1 MLKYIVLFKFRDPE
15 ECLPTVIEKL
25 HSMEGVIPEI
35 LSMETGADIW
45 HNGSRSYDLALTCTF
60 RDMDAVAV
68 YDKHPFHEQ
77 MREYIYAHRLDG
89 KTVIYEVPDGE

>member
-15 ECLPTVIEKL
+15 ECLPTVIQKL

-35 LSMETGADIW
+35 LSMETGVDVW
-45 HNGSRSYDLALTCTF
+45 RNGSRSYDLALTCTF

-68 YDKHPFHEQ
+68 YDKHPFHEKQ
-77 MREYIYAHRLDG
+77 REYMYAHRVDG
-89 KTVIYEVPDGE
+89 KTVIYEVPDEA